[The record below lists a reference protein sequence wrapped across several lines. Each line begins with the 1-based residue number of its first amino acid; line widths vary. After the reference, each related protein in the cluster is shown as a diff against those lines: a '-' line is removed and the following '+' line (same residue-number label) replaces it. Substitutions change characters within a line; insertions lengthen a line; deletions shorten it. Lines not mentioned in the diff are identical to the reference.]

1 MLLATDEKAK
11 TVPFAFF
18 AKAVYSFQRFFSSER
33 KKRRMNMKTKFGKL
47 LHLLG
52 LDVLLLGLFEKLAL
66 ELIKKLTEWIYSLQ
80 RSLIRVDEYRN
91 ELLNTAE

>member
-1 MLLATDEKAK
+1 
-11 TVPFAFF
+11 
-18 AKAVYSFQRFFSSER
+18 
-33 KKRRMNMKTKFGKL
+33 MKTKFGKL

-91 ELLNTAE
+91 ELLNKEI